1 MDLSNPCHTNNNHL
15 SFDSSDVVSSASSQ
29 LGVRIHR
36 VDKGTMDIETSQNH
50 RTSFVIDIPD
60 NMMTAGVLDTSDSII
75 FERREKGTIRVE
87 PNAVLQGSTN
97 EYMDPVTNINAHMSA
112 LKLSPSCIQQSSRT
126 TAPRVLTW
134 NEEAILYSYAI
145 FKGVDSEKDVKLLYD
160 IKHFKRVMDLFVVD
174 EGEKKSLSVIFLQ
187 FSSYYNPTD
196 R

>member
-1 MDLSNPCHTNNNHL
+1 
-15 SFDSSDVVSSASSQ
+15 
-29 LGVRIHR
+29 
-36 VDKGTMDIETSQNH
+36 MDIETSQNH

-112 LKLSPSCIQQSSRT
+112 LKLSPSCIQQSSKT

-145 FKGVDSEKDVKLLYD
+145 FKGVDSEKDVKLLND

-174 EGEKKSLSVIFLQ
+174 EGEKKSFFVVFLQ
-187 FSSYYNPTD
+187 FSPYYKPI
-196 R
+196 